1 MSAKKLIPIADQQVR
16 AQPVEQPGR
25 KRRFTPPSANTILVA
40 LIVLTAIATWLVPG
54 GVHDRDKVG
63 APKPGTYHEAEQNPH
78 KARFRAQGE
87 GGVQGL
93 TAKHKTILAVF
104 GLAFGVTPA

>member
-1 MSAKKLIPIADQQVR
+1 MIPIADQQVR

-40 LIVLTAIATWLVPG
+40 LIVSRHRTWLVPA
-54 GVHDRDKVG
+54 GVHDRDKE
-63 APKPGTYHEAEQNPH
+63 APPPRH
-78 KARFRAQGE
+78 AQGE

-104 GLAFGVTPA
+104 GLAFGVTSA